1 MNREKI
7 LVGLM
12 VGVILFYFRGFFL
25 GLIQDSRRKS
35 GPTAARSSEVQT
47 ASESENVGAL
57 TYTVP
62 QLLTIAEDSW
72 GKDIFYDRSNI
83 YKNKFKLTGITRFE
97 DGYKAII
104 NGDITLEGKRVQGF
118 MVTNITENRV
128 LLKRNKHRV
137 TLKLEK

>member
-12 VGVILFYFRGFFL
+12 VGVILIYFRGFFL
-25 GLIQDSRRKS
+25 GLIQDSSKKS
-35 GPTAARSSEVQT
+35 GPTAAPSSAVLT
-47 ASESENVGAL
+47 ESGAENVGAL
-57 TYTVP
+57 NYSVP

-104 NGDITLEGKRVQGF
+104 NGDITFEGKRVEGF
-118 MVTNITENRV
+118 MVTSITEKRV
-128 LLKRNKHRV
+128 QLKRNKHLV

>member
-12 VGVILFYFRGFFL
+12 AVVILVYFRGFFL
-25 GLIQDSRRKS
+25 SLIPDFSTKS
-35 GPTAARSSEVQT
+35 DPAAGPSAVQT
-47 ASESENVGAL
+47 APATENVGAL
-57 TYTVP
+57 TYTAP
-62 QLLTIAEDSW
+62 QLLTIAADNW

-104 NGDITLEGKRVQGF
+104 NGDITLEGKRIQGF
-118 MVTNITENRV
+118 MVTDITESRV